1 MVFLAVP
8 LVFASAR
15 MSTVGGRIVVGS
27 LVGITFH
34 IVNQAAGHLGV
45 VFDLSPAISVLG
57 PTLIVVLAGVLLLRR
72 VT

>member
-1 MVFLAVP
+1 
-8 LVFASAR
+8 
-15 MSTVGGRIVVGS
+15 
-27 LVGITFH
+27 VGITFH

-57 PTLIVVLAGVLLLRR
+57 PTLIIVLAGVLLLRR